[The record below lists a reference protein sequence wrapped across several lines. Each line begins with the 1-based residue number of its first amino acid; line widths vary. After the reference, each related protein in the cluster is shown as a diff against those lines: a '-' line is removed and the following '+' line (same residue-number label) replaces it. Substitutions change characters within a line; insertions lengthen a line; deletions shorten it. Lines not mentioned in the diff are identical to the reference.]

1 MNALD
6 LHVRPLAPERD
17 LPALLALLNA
27 IREVEGNPP
36 TAAEAVRPSLEA
48 PRYGRWVAEAAG
60 EEGFLGLAVLFQQT
74 PERSYGDIHVHPA
87 RRRRGV
93 GRALAGAL
101 RTGAAAQGVRYL
113 AIDVEADNQTA
124 LRFLLSQGYRF
135 RGDVWALKLPAEA
148 ELPAP
153 VWPAGYTVCSYADV
167 DDLPLYTA
175 LNNRVFGDLWGHW
188 ENTPGLVDEAH
199 VAEILTEFDPRGI
212 FVVFDAGGAAV
223 GECRAR
229 AFPPDAHSRAPHILD
244 QPGVAPDHRAA
255 GLHAPLA
262 LTAAHW
268 LRAQAARPIRL
279 ESWGDAAATIDAY
292 RALGFEPAEH
302 EVSYVLDVA
311 R

>member
-1 MNALD
+1 MDTLD
-6 LHVRPLAPERD
+6 LHIRPVEQERD

-27 IREVEGNPP
+27 IREVEGNAA
-36 TAAEAVRPSLEA
+36 TTAEAVRPSLEA

-60 EEGFLGLAVLFQQT
+60 EEGLLGLAVLFQQT
-74 PERSYGDIHVHPA
+74 PERSYGDIRVHPA
-87 RRRRGV
+87 WRRRGV

-101 RTGAAAQGVRYL
+101 LAGAAAQGVRYL

-135 RGDVWALKLPAEA
+135 RGDVWALNLPAA
-148 ELPAP
+148 TELPAP
-153 VWPAGYTVCSYADV
+153 VWPAGYTVRSYADV

-199 VAEILTEFDPRGI
+199 VAEILTEFDPRGV
-212 FVVFDAGGAAV
+212 FMVFDADGVAV
-223 GECRAR
+223 AECRAR
-229 AFPPDAHSRAPHILD
+229 ACPPDAHSHAPHILD
-244 QPGVAPDHRAA
+244 QPGVAPEHRAV
-255 GLHAPLA
+255 GLHVPLA

-268 LRAQAARPIRL
+268 LRAQAARAIRL

-292 RALGFEPAEH
+292 RALGFEPVEH
-302 EVSYVLDVA
+302 EVSYVLELA

>member
-1 MNALD
+1 MDTLD
-6 LHVRPLAPERD
+6 LHVRPVEQERD

-27 IREVEGNPP
+27 IREVEGNAA
-36 TAAEAVRPSLEA
+36 TTAEAVRPSLAA
-48 PRYGRWVAEAAG
+48 PRYQRWVAEAASEDG
-60 EEGFLGLAVLFQQT
+60 LLGLAVLFQQT
-74 PERSYGDIHVHPA
+74 PERSYGDIRVHPA
-87 RRRRGV
+87 QRRRGV

-101 RTGAAAQGVRYL
+101 RTRAAAQGVRDL
-113 AIDVEADNQTA
+113 AIDVDAANQTA

-135 RGDVWALKLPAEA
+135 RGDVWALKLPVEA
-148 ELPAP
+148 DLPTP
-153 VWPAGYTVCSYADV
+153 VWPAGYSVRTYAEV

-188 ENTPGLVDEAH
+188 ENTPGLVDETH
-199 VAEILTEFDPRGI
+199 MAEVLTEFDPRGI
-212 FVVFDAGGAAV
+212 FLVFDTGGAAV
-223 GECRAR
+223 AECRAR
-229 AFPPDAHSRAPHILD
+229 AFPPDAHPRASHILD

-279 ESWGDAAATIDAY
+279 ESWSDAAATIDAY
-292 RALGFEPAEH
+292 RALGFKPVEH
-302 EVSYVLDVA
+302 EVSYVLDVS